1 MKHLT
6 RAALALCAVLLCS
19 CGMFGGGDGAKKK
32 KSSKPDS
39 ERTLGERLNKPNL
52 DKESPFQK
60 YLADS
65 SRGNAASRYQTQG
78 HRAKNFDATKQAD
91 VVKWHKVDYAK
102 GLTQTRDGSQF
113 FNAAGKGDRSASRTF
128 DTTMNREG
136 GNMAREGSSFA
147 REGGRVFSTDS
158 ALPAN
163 QQVGK
168 PPKIIE
174 NRAMENGGKT
184 YSEDQVKQLLG
195 RP

>member
-1 MKHLT
+1 MKHLMH
-6 RAALALCAVLLCS
+6 AAHVLCAVLLCS
-19 CGMFGGGDGAKKK
+19 CGMFGGGDGTKKK
-32 KSSKPDS
+32 KSAKPDS

-60 YLADS
+60 YLASS
-65 SRGNAASRYQTQG
+65 SRADAGSRYQTQA
-78 HRAKNFDATKQAD
+78 HRAKGFDATKQAN

-102 GLTQTRDGSQF
+102 GLTQTRDGSQT
-113 FNAAGKGDRSASRTF
+113 FNTAGKGDRFASRTF

-147 REGGRVFSTDS
+147 RDGSRVFSTDS

-174 NRAMENGGKT
+174 NRAMEEGGKT
-184 YSEDQVKQLLG
+184 YSEDQVKRLLS

>member
-1 MKHLT
+1 MKHLMH
-6 RAALALCAVLLCS
+6 AAHALCAVLLCS
-19 CGMFGGGDGAKKK
+19 CGLFGGGDGAKKK

-39 ERTLGERLNKPNL
+39 ERTLGERLSKPNL

-60 YLADS
+60 YLAS
-65 SRGNAASRYQTQG
+65 SPRGNAGSHYQTQE

-102 GLTQTRDGSQF
+102 GLTQTRDGSQT
-113 FNAAGKGDRSASRTF
+113 FNTAGKGDRFASRTF

-147 REGGRVFSTDS
+147 RDGSRVFSTDS
-158 ALPAN
+158 ALPSN

-174 NRAMENGGKT
+174 NRALENGGQT
-184 YSEDQVKQLLG
+184 YSEDQVKKLLG
-195 RP
+195 R